1 MHVTLPD
8 GSNGKVL
15 KIHGKNYVEVRV
27 LDGPNL
33 KKEGAERVPRKD
45 RKATIDGQY
54 LRKVAG

>member
-8 GSNGKVL
+8 GSNAKVL
-15 KIHGKNYVEVRV
+15 KIHGKNYVEVRI

-33 KKEGAERVPRKD
+33 KPKGGELVPRKD

-54 LRKVAG
+54 LRKVAV